1 MCAGTET
8 LGGSGDLQHYP
19 LQDAVR
25 TRQRI
30 EARGST
36 SDAKMVAIALPCITS
51 KLCPHSNLR
60 TLQRLALRL
69 LQTLRFN
76 QQHVKGDRE
85 TALYQSFWLC
95 RSARGKELSE

>member
-8 LGGSGDLQHYP
+8 LGGSSDLHHYP

-25 TRQRI
+25 TGQRI
-30 EARGST
+30 GCK
-36 SDAKMVAIALPCITS
+36 AKYKDPKMSAAMQRITS

-76 QQHVKGDRE
+76 QQHLKGDRE
-85 TALYQSFWLC
+85 TALYPNVGLC
-95 RSARGKELSE
+95 RSARGQELSE